1 MTNKKDGISTDLVRE
16 LAELLVEKD
25 LNEIDIKDHDVRIRL
40 SRGVSGFAQPAVA
53 MTPAP
58 AAPSPVVET
67 AGAVAAPEKPGGKN
81 AVPSP
86 MVGTVY
92 LASAPDAAPYVTVG
106 ASINEGN
113 TILIIEAMKT
123 MNHIAA
129 PRSGTI
135 TAILVEDKQPVEFGE
150 ALVVIE

>member
-1 MTNKKDGISTDLVRE
+1 MTDKKNGISTDLVRE

-25 LNEIDIKDHDVRIRL
+25 LNEIDVKDHDVRIRL
-40 SRGVSGFAQPAVA
+40 SRGAASIAQPQVA
-53 MTPAP
+53 MAPAP
-58 AAPSPVVET
+58 VAAVET
-67 AGAVAAPEKPGGKN
+67 AGAVAPEKPNDKN

-92 LASAPDAAPYVTVG
+92 LASAPDAAPYISVG
-106 ASINEGN
+106 SQVKEGD
-113 TILIIEAMKT
+113 TILIVEAMKT
-123 MNHIAA
+123 MNDIAA

>member
-1 MTNKKDGISTDLVRE
+1 MTDKKNGISTDLVRE

-25 LNEIDIKDHDVRIRL
+25 LNEIDVKDHDVRIRL
-40 SRGVSGFAQPAVA
+40 SRGVASIAQPQIAMAPAPAVA
-53 MTPAP
+53 
-58 AAPSPVVET
+58 VET
-67 AGAVAAPEKPGGKN
+67 AGAAAPEKLSDKN

-92 LASAPDAAPYVTVG
+92 LASAPDAAPFVSVG
-106 ASINEGN
+106 SHVNEGD
-113 TILIIEAMKT
+113 TILIVEAMKT
-123 MNHIAA
+123 MNDIAA

-150 ALVVIE
+150 SLVVIE